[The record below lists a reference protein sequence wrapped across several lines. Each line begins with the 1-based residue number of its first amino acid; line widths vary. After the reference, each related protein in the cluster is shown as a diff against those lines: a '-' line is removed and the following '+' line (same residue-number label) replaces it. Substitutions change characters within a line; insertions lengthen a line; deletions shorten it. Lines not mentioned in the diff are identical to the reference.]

1 MNKQITDK
9 RFIELIQENKGLILK
24 ICIFYTKTEADLEDL
39 FQDIVLHAWKG
50 YQSFRNDSKF
60 STWLYSVALHT
71 ALFLQRKKRPLSEPL
86 TENIADEY
94 LPYKDIEQADEMYAA
109 INSLN
114 DIEKS
119 IVLLYLD
126 GYNYDEMEKITGISN
141 ATLRVKMNRIKQKL
155 KNIVK

>member
-1 MNKQITDK
+1 VEKQITNN

-24 ICIFYTKTEADLEDL
+24 ICLFYTKTEADRQDL

-50 YQSFRNDSKF
+50 YPNFRHDSKF

-71 ALFLQRKKRPLSEPL
+71 ALFLQRKKKPASQSL
-86 TENIADEY
+86 TENIPDQD
-94 LPYKDIEQADEMYAA
+94 LLYKEIEQADEMHAA

-114 DIEKS
+114 EIEKS
-119 IVLLYLD
+119 VILLYMD
-126 GYNYDEMEKITGISN
+126 GYSYEEMEKITGISN
-141 ATLRVKMNRIKQKL
+141 GTLRVKMNRIKQKL

>member
-1 MNKQITDK
+1 VNKQITDK
-9 RFIELIQENKGLILK
+9 QFVELIQENKGLILK
-24 ICIFYTKTEADLEDL
+24 ICIFYTKTNADLQDL
-39 FQDIVLHAWKG
+39 FQDIVMNAWKG

-71 ALFLQRKKRPLSEPL
+71 ALFSQRKKRVVSEPL
-86 TENIADEY
+86 TENIPDQD
-94 LPYKDIEQADEMYAA
+94 LPYKDIEQSDEMYAA
-109 INSLN
+109 INRLN

-126 GYNYDEMEKITGISN
+126 GYSYDEMEKITGISN
-141 ATLRVKMNRIKQKL
+141 ATLRVKMNRVKLKL